1 MTSQLD
7 ALTEINIDDMFESIG
22 LNGRLRGNRLLRGLF
37 RPPAR
42 TFAHLVTTFDNVV
55 GERGLSPGSEWL
67 LKRVVRKLEA
77 AGRENVPPAGPA
89 LILSNHPGMAD
100 TISLFA
106 SLPPIAAFGGLSRP
120 DLRIIVNDRPFLQA
134 LPNVSRYLLY
144 VPAAESAD
152 KTPAIRAV
160 VKHLRQGGAVLTFP
174 AGRIEPDPAVAP
186 GAVESLQTWS
196 ESIALFARLAP
207 QTKIVPAIVSGVVS
221 PSAQHHPLTRLRR
234 TPRGRERMAAML
246 QIMIPA
252 YQSVTA
258 RVAFGPPLL
267 AADLVASN
275 PDPAAI
281 TRAVTAEAQ
290 KLIESPPA
298 SWETILVGHR

>member
-7 ALTEINIDDMFESIG
+7 ALTEINVDDMFDSVG
-22 LNGRLRGNRLLRGLF
+22 LNGRLRGNRLLRGLCWL
-37 RPPAR
+37 PAR
-42 TFAHLVTTFDNVV
+42 SFAQLIADFDGEV
-55 GERGLSPGSEWL
+55 GRQGLSGGSAWL
-67 LKRVVRKLEA
+67 LKRVARKLEA
-77 AGRENVPPAGPA
+77 AGRENVPPTGPA

-106 SLPPIAAFGGLSRP
+106 SLPRP

-134 LPNVSRYLLY
+134 LPDVSRYLLY
-144 VPAAESAD
+144 VPAAGDAD

-174 AGRIEPDPAVAP
+174 AGRIEPDPAIAP

-207 QTKIVPAIVSGVVS
+207 RTQIVPAIVSGVVS
-221 PSAQHHPLTRLRR
+221 PAAQYHPLTRLRR
-234 TPRGRERMAAML
+234 TLRGRERMAAML

-258 RVAFGPPLL
+258 RVAYGPSLL
-267 AADLVASN
+267 AADLAAAD

-281 TRAVTAEAQ
+281 TRAVTGHARR
-290 KLIESPPA
+290 LIESPPA
-298 SWETILVGHR
+298 SWETLLIGDR

>member
-1 MTSQLD
+1 MASQLD
-7 ALTEINIDDMFESIG
+7 ALTEINVDDMFDSVG
-22 LNGRLRGNRLLRGLF
+22 LNGRLRGNRLLRGLCWL
-37 RPPAR
+37 PAR
-42 TFAHLVTTFDNVV
+42 SFAQLVADFDGEV
-55 GERGLSPGSEWL
+55 GRHGLSGGSAWL
-67 LKRVVRKLEA
+67 LKRVAQKLEA
-77 AGRENVPPAGPA
+77 AGRENVPPTGPA

-106 SLPPIAAFGGLSRP
+106 SLPRP

-144 VPAAESAD
+144 VPAAGDAD

-174 AGRIEPDPAVAP
+174 AGLIEPDPAVAP

-196 ESIALFARLAP
+196 DSIALFARLAP
-207 QTKIVPAIVSGVVS
+207 RTKIVPAIVSGVVS
-221 PSAQHHPLTRLRR
+221 PAAQYHPLTRLRR

-246 QIMIPA
+246 QIMFPA

-258 RVAFGPPLL
+258 RVAYGPPLL

-298 SWETILVGHR
+298 SWETLLIGDR

>member
-1 MTSQLD
+1 MTTQLD
-7 ALTEINIDDMFESIG
+7 ALTEINVDDMFESLG
-22 LNGRLRGNRLLRGLF
+22 LNGQLRGNRLLRWSF
-37 RPPAR
+37 RSPAR

-67 LKRVVRKLEA
+67 LKRVVRKLET
-77 AGRENVPPAGPA
+77 AGRENVPPTGPT
-89 LILSNHPGMAD
+89 LVLSNHPGMAD

-106 SLPPIAAFGGLSRP
+106 SLPPIAAFGGRPRP

-134 LPNVSRYLLY
+134 LPNVSRYLFY
-144 VPAAESAD
+144 VPAAGDAD
-152 KTPAIRAV
+152 KTTAIRAV

-221 PSAQHHPLTRLRR
+221 PAAQYHPLTRLRR

-275 PDPAAI
+275 PDPVAI
-281 TRAVTAEAQ
+281 TRAVTEHARR
-290 KLIESPPA
+290 LIETPPSA
-298 SWETILVGHR
+298 WETLLVGDR

>member
-1 MTSQLD
+1 MTLVLLMTSQLD
-7 ALTEINIDDMFESIG
+7 ALTEINIDDMYEAIG
-22 LNGRLRGNRLLRGLF
+22 LNGRLRGDRLLRRLL

-42 TFAHLVTTFDNVV
+42 TFAQLVTTFDGEV
-55 GERGLSPGSEWL
+55 GKRGLSPGSEWL

-77 AGRENVPPAGPA
+77 AGRENVPPTGPA

-100 TISLFA
+100 TLSLFA
-106 SLPPIAAFGGLSRP
+106 SLPRP

-221 PSAQHHPLTRLRR
+221 RAAQYHPLTRLRR
-234 TPRGRERMAAML
+234 SPRGRERMAAML

-267 AADLVASN
+267 AADLVAAN
-275 PDPAAI
+275 PDPVVI
-281 TRAVTAEAQ
+281 TRAVTAEARR
-290 KLIESPPA
+290 LIEAPPA
-298 SWETILVGHR
+298 SWETMLVGDC

>member
-7 ALTEINIDDMFESIG
+7 ALTEINVDDMFESIG
-22 LNGRLRGNRLLRGLF
+22 LNGRLRGNRLLRWPL

-42 TFAHLVTTFDNVV
+42 TFAHLVTTFDGEV
-55 GERGLSPGSEWL
+55 GKHGLSPGSEWL

-77 AGRENVPPAGPA
+77 AGRENVPPTGPA

-106 SLPPIAAFGGLSRP
+106 SLPRP

-144 VPAAESAD
+144 VPAAGDAD

-221 PSAQHHPLTRLRR
+221 SAAQYHPLTRLRR

-258 RVAFGPPLL
+258 RVAYGPPLL
-267 AADLVASN
+267 AADLVAAN
-275 PDPAAI
+275 PDPVAI
-281 TRAVTAEAQ
+281 TRAVTNDARR
-290 KLIESPPA
+290 LIETPPGA
-298 SWETILVGHR
+298 WETLLVGDR